1 MEKYHLHDKKVKKKT
16 QKGVKQKKRDQKHQM
31 VLLGSASKKWRKK
44 NCMRDNR
51 RLVVVGLE
59 LGQLESRVGV
69 CSSPNHGQRTDE
81 LVGEEPRP
89 VLHLS
94 PTVCF
99 SLLDRPALGP
109 GHLCISAR
117 LGGPCLASQDTSK
130 NPPSPSGEPGLVMPR
145 PCHTDR
151 SFREGEKLRK
161 KKAQVLKKVHN
172 TFFCL
177 SQICGGTQGGY

>member
-1 MEKYHLHDKKVKKKT
+1 
-16 QKGVKQKKRDQKHQM
+16 
-31 VLLGSASKKWRKK
+31 
-44 NCMRDNR
+44 MRDNR

-89 VLHLS
+89 ALHLS

-161 KKAQVLKKVHN
+161 KKHK
-172 TFFCL
+172 C
-177 SQICGGTQGGY
+177 

>member
-1 MEKYHLHDKKVKKKT
+1 MEKYHLHDKKVKKKKKPKRGLNKK
-16 QKGVKQKKRDQKHQM
+16 KGTKNIKWFCWA
-31 VLLGSASKKWRKK
+31 VLPKNGEKK

-161 KKAQVLKKVHN
+161 KKSTSVKES
-172 TFFCL
+172 T
-177 SQICGGTQGGY
+177 